1 MGSRREGIT
10 QPLRK
15 EVDRMPKYLVRVYEP
30 TVYEI
35 EAGSEEEAVREAVK
49 RYKKEEDIWIDP
61 EVQVAEI
68 T

>member
-1 MGSRREGIT
+1 
-10 QPLRK
+10 
-15 EVDRMPKYLVRVYEP
+15 MPKYLVRVYEP